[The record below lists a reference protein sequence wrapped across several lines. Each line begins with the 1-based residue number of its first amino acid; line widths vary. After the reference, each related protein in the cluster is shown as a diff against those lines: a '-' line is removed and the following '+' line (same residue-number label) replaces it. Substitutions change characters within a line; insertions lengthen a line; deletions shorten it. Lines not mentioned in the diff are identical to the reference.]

1 MGHLIEITLNQ
12 FNRLINELH
21 YKAYQNAANSAF
33 EQGDNRVKKFRNAA
47 YTAFDKDERPY
58 LGTYKRGDFDD
69 DAFQRQNAN
78 KKITFFDNNYKSLKD
93 LYDGVKRGQLL
104 IHSRKMQGEPSSDMR
119 WIFPTFDETMQEFY
133 GGDYEEA
140 EMEPA
145 EMIFASDDFSWA
157 GDTRNGV
164 FFISSENFAKYLGDN
179 DFQLPNGTI
188 CKYYDTPLY
197 DYDDIRFRDVPWGAE
212 TGDWISKEEAEV
224 AAILNLN
231 Y

>member
-1 MGHLIEITLNQ
+1 MGRLIEITLKQ

-212 TGDWISKEEAEV
+212 TGDWISKDEAEV
-224 AAILNLN
+224 VAILNLN
-231 Y
+231 

>member
-212 TGDWISKEEAEV
+212 TGDWISKDEAEV
-224 AAILNLN
+224 VAILNLN
-231 Y
+231 

>member
-1 MGHLIEITLNQ
+1 MGCVNKIIHNTIRQCLNEISHRTL
-12 FNRLINELH
+12 
-21 YKAYQNAANSAF
+21 QNAAQSAYDR
-33 EQGDNRVKKFRNAA
+33 EDDRVKKFRDAA
-47 YTAFDKDERPY
+47 YATFDRDERPY
-58 LGTYKRGDFDD
+58 LGTYKRGDFDN

-93 LYDGVKRGQLL
+93 MYDCVKRGQLL

-119 WIFPTFDETMQEFY
+119 WIYPTFDETMQEFY

-157 GDTRNGV
+157 KDTRNGV
-164 FFISSENFAKYLGDN
+164 FFVYSDNFAKYLGN
-179 DFQLPNGTI
+179 NVCQLPNGTI
-188 CKYYDTPLY
+188 CRYFDTPLY
-197 DYDDIRFRDVPWGAE
+197 DYDDVRFQDVPHGVE
-212 TGDWISKEEAEV
+212 TGDWFSKDEAEV

-231 Y
+231 